1 LWGSCLS
8 KLSFQYCQWAGDGKY
23 CLDGNKEHE
32 AGMYLTKAAITN
44 PGPGINKSKRNEQ
57 QAQCN
62 KEGDT
67 KVKSQDKIRKR
78 CHKNIFI
85 Y

>member
-1 LWGSCLS
+1 
-8 KLSFQYCQWAGDGKY
+8 
-23 CLDGNKEHE
+23 
-32 AGMYLTKAAITN
+32 MYLTKAAITN

-57 QAQCN
+57 QTQCN

-67 KVKSQDKIRKR
+67 KVKSQDNIRKR

-85 Y
+85 NEIVLIGIAWRRVFE